1 MMQKSTTKME
11 PTNIETEQL
20 SELLQTAKTIDQIR
34 KGGIDQEA
42 RDKIASEKAELERIE
57 KESRERLP
65 GKFLSLKND
74 GEERNFLFTGA
85 FQKVQVPMKDWGDK
99 KAVEGKTTTRFR
111 FQVYD
116 TTNPDSP
123 SEVAIWERGATEA
136 KMVFRQLEKGVS
148 ELTIV
153 RNGAYKSPQTSYSIY
168 PCHR

>member
-1 MMQKSTTKME
+1 MQKSNQKLESTSL
-11 PTNIETEQL
+11 ETEIQATEVK
-20 SELLQTAKTIDQIR
+20 SIEQIR
-34 KGGIDQEA
+34 KGGIEKSTLD
-42 RDKIASEKAELERIE
+42 RIAAERAELERQ
-57 KESRERLP
+57 KEEAKERLP
-65 GKFLSLKND
+65 GKFVSLKENL
-74 GEERNFLFTGA
+74 EERTFLFTGEY
-85 FQKVQVPMKDWGDK
+85 QKVQVPLKDFVTK
-99 KAVEGKTTTRFR
+99 QIIPGKTTTRFR

-153 RNGAYKSPQTSYSIY
+153 RNGAPNSPHTSYNIY